1 MNTKLKL
8 SHDEINADGSTR
20 VESLKIHANASEEDI
35 ETARLRA
42 YDRNFRK
49 AYQCGLSD
57 RIAPLPPRLEEVER
71 EHEEDARHRRIWSQ
85 YAGMPIHPRPQPCI
99 APRFLYEVL
108 EDKANGTLLAELHRR
123 SQLEKFN
130 RINND

>member
-1 MNTKLKL
+1 MNRKEKL
-8 SHDEINADGSTR
+8 SHDENNADGSTR

-42 YDRNFRK
+42 YDRNFRE

-71 EHEEDARHRRIWSQ
+71 E
-85 YAGMPIHPRPQPCI
+85 
-99 APRFLYEVL
+99 YE
-108 EDKANGTLLAELHRR
+108 ANGTLLAELHRR